1 MKVVTRVLLAALFGA
16 SLLLAPA
23 LRAQSLS
30 AKPQGKPASP
40 EADAQKK
47 NLDAYIALMR
57 RDVRQ
62 EKAEIMGAMM
72 ALNAQDAAKFWP
84 IYSAYDEQLAKLS
97 DQRVA
102 NIKEYAK
109 EFDTLT
115 DDQADKLV
123 HSAMDFQKRRQE
135 LLGETYEKVKQA
147 LGGVAAARF
156 LMVEHQILTIIDLQ
170 IISSLPVAGQTM

>member
-1 MKVVTRVLLAALFGA
+1 MKTVNRGFFAILVVLTVLV
-16 SLLLAPA
+16 APP
-23 LRAQSLS
+23 LRAQTQATKSQDKAATS
-30 AKPQGKPASP
+30 AGEKQ
-40 EADAQKK
+40 

-72 ALNAQDAAKFWP
+72 ELNAQDSTKFWP
-84 IYSAYDEQLAKLS
+84 IYSDYDSQLAKLN

-109 EFDTLT
+109 YYDNLT

-123 HSAMDFQKRRQE
+123 HNAMDYQKQRQE
-135 LLGETYEKVKQA
+135 LLGQTYEKVKAA
-147 LGGVAAARF
+147 LGGVVAARF
-156 LMVEHQILTIIDLQ
+156 LMVEHQILTIIELQ
-170 IISSLPVAGQTM
+170 IISSLPVAGQSM